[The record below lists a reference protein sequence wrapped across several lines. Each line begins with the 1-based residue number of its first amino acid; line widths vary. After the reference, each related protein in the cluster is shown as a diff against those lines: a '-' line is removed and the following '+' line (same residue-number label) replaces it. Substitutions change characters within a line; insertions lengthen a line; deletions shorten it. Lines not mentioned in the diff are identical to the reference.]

1 MLQLQ
6 FQSKTEQRLKKILA
20 QYDDKELFAQNIIN
34 YQIAELRKANLN
46 IILDLRQFE
55 KQYQQSSI
63 EFYQAFNTAKLNDKE
78 DFIIWAGIYEMLL
91 DNQQQLVEIM

>member
-1 MLQLQ
+1 M
-6 FQSKTEQRLKKILA
+6 
-20 QYDDKELFAQNIIN
+20 
-34 YQIAELRKANLN
+34 
-46 IILDLRQFE
+46 DLRQFE

>member
-34 YQIAELRKANLN
+34 YQIA
-46 IILDLRQFE
+46 
-55 KQYQQSSI
+55 
-63 EFYQAFNTAKLNDKE
+63 
-78 DFIIWAGIYEMLL
+78 
-91 DNQQQLVEIM
+91 